1 MAVPTRVLEGG
12 QWVTRLLDPYQIL
25 VQNRSHL
32 ESKPSDAVRPM
43 EPPTCALLTRT
54 LVRSPVLRS
63 IHPAMIR
70 HHTKND
76 MVFVSEDTVQLK
88 EAFQDYTMSTV
99 LTESNFGSHIRIALV
114 FNVTNPNQMTE
125 KSSRSDGVKVKIENE
140 AAMTSCRVGQTPIK
154 YPASPYLPPQILIV
168 VLESSKVMFVYTTSG
183 LSRHP
188 EFSFTQ
194 KPLPYFSRRTHQ
206 LGEHIAVDPL

>member
-1 MAVPTRVLEGG
+1 MAVPTRVLQGG

-32 ESKPSDAVRPM
+32 ESKASDAIRPT

-54 LVRSPVLRS
+54 LVRSPVLKS

-76 MVFVSEDTVQLK
+76 VVFVSEDTVQLK
-88 EAFQDYTMSTV
+88 EAFPDYTMSTV
-99 LTESNFGSHIRIALV
+99 LTESNFDSHIRIALV
-114 FNVTNPNQMTE
+114 YNVANADQMAE
-125 KSSRSDGVKVKIENE
+125 RSSGSDGVEVKIENE
-140 AAMTSCRVGQTPIK
+140 AASRAGQTPVK
-154 YPASPYLPPQILIV
+154 YPASPYLPPQIMIV
-168 VLESSKVMFVYTTSG
+168 ILESFKVMFVYTTSG
-183 LSRHP
+183 LSKNP